1 MVGPG
6 HDVTDGGGAV
16 GKASWSCDTARAR
29 RPLRHVRLAPREE
42 ERAIDMVETSLR
54 PVTLILGGAASGKS
68 AFSESLIE
76 SGIGTLW
83 DSALYLATATAGDD
97 EMASKIERHRER
109 RSPAWTTVEE
119 PLDLSGALTNHANP
133 SRPILVDCLTL
144 WLSNLMFADRAPALE
159 TEKLTSTFTTL
170 AGPVVFVSNEVGSG
184 IVPENALARR
194 FREEAGR
201 LNQAVA
207 AAADRVHFIAAGL
220 PITLK
225 DKNP

>member
-6 HDVTDGGGAV
+6 HDVTDGDGAV
-16 GKASWSCDTARAR
+16 GKASRSNDTARAR
-29 RPLRHVRLAPREE
+29 RPLRHVKLAPREE
-42 ERAIDMVETSLR
+42 DRAIDTVETSLR
-54 PVTLILGGAASGKS
+54 PVTLVLGGAASGKS

-83 DSALYLATATAGDD
+83 DDALYLATATAGDD
-97 EMASKIERHRER
+97 EMASKIERHRKR
-109 RSPAWTTVEE
+109 RGPAWTTVEE
-119 PLDLSGALTNHANP
+119 PLDLSGALTRHASS

-144 WLSNLMFADRAPALE
+144 WLSNLVFADRALE
-159 TEKLTSTFTTL
+159 TETEQLISVFAKLT
-170 AGPVVFVSNEVGSG
+170 GPVVFVSNEVGGG

-207 AAADRVHFIAAGL
+207 AAANRVHFIAAGL

-225 DKNP
+225 DNTP